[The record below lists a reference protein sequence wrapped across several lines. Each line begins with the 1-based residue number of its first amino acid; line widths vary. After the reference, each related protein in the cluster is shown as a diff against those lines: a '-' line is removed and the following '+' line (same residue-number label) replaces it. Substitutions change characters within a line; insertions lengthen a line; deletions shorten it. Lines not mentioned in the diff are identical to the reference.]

1 MSLPLPN
8 LDDRT
13 YADLVEE
20 ARSLIPIEYREWTDH
35 NPSDTGIILIELLAW
50 LTEMVL
56 YRVNQVPDKNMAT
69 FLQLLNGSERKLQGD
84 LQAAIRETVLG
95 LRERY
100 RAVSCEDFEQLALAW
115 KSDKIQG
122 QVKRSRCIP
131 ERNLEQP
138 KSTAQKY
145 KAPGHISLV
154 VVPEPSGDSS
164 KFREGLKHYLDER
177 RLLTTRLH
185 VVEPGYVKLKI
196 RAQLYLEDGANP
208 VTVQNKAIGEVEL
221 FFNPL
226 NSGSYWDGKGWPFG
240 RNVYVSEL
248 YQLLDRIDGVDY
260 VQGVTLE
267 VVGAATTELA
277 QESKADSKDLIV
289 NKTTGFV
296 KGDIIRLDPSS
307 SNHEY
312 HTLAKVSNNK
322 LTLKGKLD
330 KSHAVGTMVVQLKNY
345 TVAQQSSDLSQL
357 LVDSVDGLAVGDRV
371 RIVSSGN
378 SDRKIVAIDESNKKI
393 TLDQPLA
400 NSPKAGTKVVQLQL
414 WREERTA
421 DKSLTSIILDGH
433 ELVKVEKVD
442 INFTIMER
450 LGTTWRPTINLA
462 Q

>member
-20 ARSLIPIEYREWTDH
+20 ARSLIPIEYPEWTDH

-56 YRVNQVPDKNMAT
+56 YRVNQVPDKNVET
-69 FLQLLNGSERKLQGD
+69 FLQLLNGSERELQGD

-115 KSDKIQG
+115 KSPEG

-131 ERNLEQP
+131 EQNLEQT
-138 KSTAQKY
+138 KSTARKD

-154 VVPEPSGDSS
+154 VVPETSGDRSNFM
-164 KFREGLKHYLDER
+164 KELKDYLDER

-185 VVEPGYVKLKI
+185 VVEPGSVKLKI
-196 RAQLYLEDGANP
+196 WARLYLEDGANP
-208 VTVQNKAIGEVEL
+208 GEVQKNAIKEAEL

-248 YQLLDRIDGVDY
+248 YQLLDQIDGVDY

-267 VVGAATTELA
+267 AIGAATIELTQKSEA
-277 QESKADSKDLIV
+277 GIKNLTV
-289 NKTTGFV
+289 NETTGFV
-296 KGDIIRLDPSS
+296 KGDIIQLDPSS
-307 SNHEY
+307 SEPES
-312 HTLAKVSNNK
+312 HTLTEVSEEGFRLEQN
-322 LTLKGKLD
+322 LK
-330 KSHAVGTMVVQLKNY
+330 KSYEVGTRIIQRKNY
-345 TVAQQSSDLSQL
+345 
-357 LVDSVDGLAVGDRV
+357 
-371 RIVSSGN
+371 
-378 SDRKIVAIDESNKKI
+378 DES
-393 TLDQPLA
+393 Q
-400 NSPKAGTKVVQLQL
+400 
-414 WREERTA
+414 
-421 DKSLTSIILDGH
+421 TSIILDDH
-433 ELVKVEKVD
+433 ELVELKKED
-442 INFTIMER
+442 ISFTIMEH
-450 LGTTWRPTINLA
+450 LGTTWKPTTNPA

>member
-1 MSLPLPN
+1 MSLPSPN

-50 LTEMVL
+50 LTEMML
-56 YRVNQVPDKNMAT
+56 YRINQVPEKNIET
-69 FLQLLNGSERKLQGD
+69 FLKLLKGSEKKPGED

-115 KSDKIQG
+115 KSSEG

-131 ERNLEQP
+131 ERNLEQT
-138 KSTAQKY
+138 KSTARKD

-154 VVPEPSGDSS
+154 VVPEPSGDRS
-164 KFREGLKHYLDER
+164 KLMKELKDYLDKR

-196 RAQLYLEDGANP
+196 GAQLYLEDGANP
-208 VTVQNKAIGEVEL
+208 GEVQKNAIKEVNL

-226 NSGSYWDGKGWPFG
+226 NLGSYWDGKGWPFG

-267 VVGAATTELA
+267 VVGAATTELT

-296 KGDIIRLDPSS
+296 KEDIIRLDPSS
-307 SNHEY
+307 SNQEY
-312 HTLAKVSNNK
+312 HTLAEVSNNK
-322 LTLKGKLD
+322 LTLEGKLD
-330 KSHAVGTMVVQLKNY
+330 KSHAVGTMVVQVKNY
-345 TVAQQSSDLSQL
+345 TVVQQSSSLSQL
-357 LVDSVDGLAVGDRV
+357 LVDSLDSLAVGDRV
-371 RIVSSGN
+371 RIISSGN
-378 SDRKIVAIDESNKKI
+378 SDRKIVAIDESNKQI

-400 NSPKAGTKVVQLQL
+400 NYPKADTKVKVVRLQF

-421 DKSLTSIILDGH
+421 EESLTSIILDDH
-433 ELVKVEKVD
+433 ELVEVKEED
-442 INFTIMER
+442 ISFTIMER

>member
-69 FLQLLNGSERKLQGD
+69 FLQLLKGSERKLQGD

-115 KSDKIQG
+115 KSPEG

-131 ERNLEQP
+131 ERNLEQTE
-138 KSTAQKY
+138 STARKD

-154 VVPEPSGDSS
+154 VVPKTSTDKSNFMKE
-164 KFREGLKHYLDER
+164 LKGYLDKR

-196 RAQLYLEDGANP
+196 GAQLYLEDGVNP
-208 VTVQNKAIGEVEL
+208 GEVQKNAIREVEL

-260 VQGVTLE
+260 VEGVTLE
-267 VVGAATTELA
+267 VVGAATTELT
-277 QESKADSKDLIV
+277 QESKADLKDLIV
-289 NKTTGFV
+289 HKTTGFV

-307 SNHEY
+307 SNQEY
-312 HTLAKVSNNK
+312 HTLAEVSNNK
-322 LTLKGKLD
+322 LTLEGKLD

-345 TVAQQSSDLSQL
+345 TVAGQSSDLSQSQL
-357 LVDSVDGLAVGDRV
+357 LVDSVDSLAVGDRV

-378 SDRKIVAIDESNKKI
+378 SDRTIVAIDEFYKQI

-400 NSPKAGTKVVQLQL
+400 NSPKAGTKVVQLQV
-414 WREERTA
+414 WREDRTA
-421 DKSLTSIILDGH
+421 DESLTSIILDDH
-433 ELVKVEKVD
+433 ELVEVKKED
-442 INFTIMER
+442 ISFTIMER
-450 LGTTWRPTINLA
+450 KRTRWEPTTNLA